1 MCNFG
6 SNWLLTE
13 DLVRVFP
20 PIHENQALPG
30 IVEDVFQKTTV
41 SKLAR
46 AH

>member
-20 PIHENQALPG
+20 NCVIIELLCWPGAPPIHENQALPG
-30 IVEDVFQKTTV
+30 TLT
-41 SKLAR
+41 R
-46 AH
+46 